1 MTNSKRLDTST
12 QHDRAPDERRGEA
25 LMRRMHDQIHADKPA
40 WRGWLHFIALC
51 VAVPAV
57 LALIWAASGGMVRVA
72 AGVYGASVIG
82 LFGASSAYH
91 LLGRTSETRQWLRK
105 LDHSMI
111 FVLIAGTYTPIIS
124 LVLPATWSVPL
135 LIVIW
140 AAAATGVLLKV
151 TTLTEDGGSGS
162 WLYIVMGWAAV
173 VATPM
178 LLSELG
184 VMRFSLLI
192 AGGLLYTVG
201 AVILA
206 KGRPN
211 PSPRLFGYHE
221 VWHSFTIVAGLC
233 HVTLVAMLA
242 GG

>member
-1 MTNSKRLDTST
+1 
-12 QHDRAPDERRGEA
+12 
-25 LMRRMHDQIHADKPA
+25 MRRLGDQIHIEKPTL
-40 WRGWLHFIALC
+40 RGWLHFGALC

-57 LALIWAASGGMVRVA
+57 LALIWAADGLVMLA
-72 AGVYGASVIG
+72 AAVYGISVIG

-91 LLGRTSETRQWLRK
+91 LLGRTSETRLWLRK

-111 FVLIAGTYTPIIS
+111 FVLIAGTYTPIMT
-124 LVLPATWSVPL
+124 LVLPASWSTPL

-140 AAAATGVLLKV
+140 TTALVGVLLKV
-151 TTLTEDGGSGS
+151 TRLNEDRGGGS

-173 VATPM
+173 ITMPK

-184 VMRFSLLI
+184 VLRFSLLA

-201 AVILA
+201 AVILG
-206 KGRPN
+206 KGRPD
-211 PSPRLFGYHE
+211 PAPRVFGYHE
-221 VWHSFTIVAGLC
+221 VWHSFTIGAGMC
-233 HVTLVAMLA
+233 HFILVAMLL

>member
-1 MTNSKRLDTST
+1 MTNELDRGLGPPADPAPA
-12 QHDRAPDERRGEA
+12 DRAGA
-25 LMRRMHDQIHADKPA
+25 MVRRMHDQLHAEKPV
-40 WRGWLHFIALC
+40 WRGKLHLIALC
-51 VAVPAV
+51 VAIPAV
-57 LALIWAASGGMVRVA
+57 VALLWAADGGMVRVA

-82 LFGASSAYH
+82 LFAASSAYH

-111 FVLIAGTYTPIIS
+111 FVLIAGTYTPIIG

-140 AAAATGVLLKV
+140 AAAATGVGLKV
-151 TTLTEDGGSGS
+151 ATLTEEGGAGS

-178 LLSELG
+178 LLSQLG

-211 PSPRLFGYHE
+211 PSPRVFGYHE

-233 HVTLVAMLA
+233 HFTLVAMLA